1 MQEKYAP
8 AAIERAAQQ
17 HWDQTGAARAIEDTS
32 KPKYYCLSMFPY
44 PSGKLHMGHVRN
56 YTIGDVLSR
65 FHKMLGYNVMQP
77 MGWDA
82 FGMPAEN
89 AALQNNVPPAA
100 WTYQN
105 IDYMRTQL
113 KSLGF
118 AIDWEREFATCTP
131 EYYRW
136 EQWLFTRLYEKGLV
150 YKKLGTV
157 NWDPV
162 DHTVLANEQVIDGR
176 GWRSGALIEKR
187 EIPMYYMKITAY
199 AEELLAELDNLPGWP
214 EQVRLM
220 QKNWIG
226 KSTGVRFAFPLAD
239 SADEKLWVFTTRA
252 DTIMGVTFV
261 AVAAEHPLATRATQN
276 NPELAVFIEECKQ
289 GGVAE
294 ADIATME
301 KKGMPTGIFVSHPLT
316 GEQVEVWVGNY
327 VLMSYGDGAVMAVPA
342 HDERDFAF
350 AKKYKDK
357 LPPIKPVIVPESWKS
372 KSISTST
379 MGEGV
384 GTMPMQEAPAL
395 SVDGELPL
403 FWLEWD
409 ERFGEKGVCVNSGA
423 YDGLIYEAA
432 VDKIAAD
439 LTAKELGEKK
449 VQFRLRDWGI
459 SRQRYW
465 GCPIPIVHCK
475 TCGDVPV
482 PDDQLPV
489 VLPENV
495 EITGAGS
502 PLARMPEFYEC
513 KCPKCGGDARRET
526 DTMDTFFES
535 SWYFLRYACPDNTTA
550 MVDERVQ
557 YWCKGG
563 IDQYI
568 GGIEHAIL
576 HLLYARFFTKLMRDV
591 GLIGDLGEPFANLLT
606 QGMVVAPTFYRDL
619 AGCKKQWINPADVDV
634 VTDERGRP
642 SGATLKAD
650 GLPVVIGGTEKMAK
664 SKNNGVDPQ
673 VLIDQ
678 YGADTA
684 RLFTMFAA
692 PPDQSLEWSDAGVEG
707 AYRFLRRLW
716 KTTYDHVQA
725 GTTIEATSGPRVN
738 AKIEQ
743 NSLSTATVGSAKPQV
758 DLRRKLH
765 QTMSKVADDYGRRKQ
780 FNTAIAAVM
789 ELLNA
794 YDKCDL
800 SDTNGRALA
809 QETLESIALLLFPIV
824 PHIGQALY
832 TELKPGADA
841 GVQAF
846 PKADPAAL
854 KQDEIELMVQVNGK
868 LRGSIRVAAE
878 ADKASIEAVAL
889 ASEGAVKFMEGKVAK
904 KVVVVPG
911 RLVNIVV

>member
-1 MQEKYAP
+1 MQEKYTP
-8 AAIERAAQQ
+8 ADIERAAQQ
-17 HWDQTGAARAIEDTS
+17 HWDETGAARAVEDHS

-65 FHKMLGYNVMQP
+65 FHQMQGYNVLQP

-89 AALQNNVPPAA
+89 AALANNVAPAG
-100 WTYQN
+100 WTYSN

-131 EYYRW
+131 AYYRW

-226 KSTGVRFAFPLAD
+226 KSTGVRFAFPYEID
-239 SADEKLWVFTTRA
+239 GRPEKLWVFTTRA

-261 AVAAEHPLATRATQN
+261 AVAAEHPLAQRAAVN
-276 NPELAVFIEECKQ
+276 NPELAKFIEECKQ

-301 KKGMPTGIFVSHPLT
+301 KKGLPTGIFVTHPLT

-350 AKKYKDK
+350 ALKYN
-357 LPPIKPVIVPESWKS
+357 LPIKQV
-372 KSISTST
+372 
-379 MGEGV
+379 V
-384 GTMPMQEAPAL
+384 G
-395 SVDGELPL
+395 VDGE
-403 FWLEWD
+403 FFSDQQWAEWYAD
-409 ERFGEKGVCVNSGA
+409 KVKGTLVNSCQ
-423 YDGLIYEAA
+423 YDGLGYEAA
-432 VDKIAAD
+432 VDAIAAD
-439 LTAKELGEKK
+439 LAAKNLGDKK

-465 GCPIPIVHCK
+465 GCPIPIIHCP

-502 PLARMPEFYEC
+502 PLAKMPEFYEC
-513 KCPKCGGDARRET
+513 KCPKCGGDAKRET

-576 HLLYARFFTKLMRDV
+576 HLLYSRFFTKLMRDV

-606 QGMVVAPTFYRDL
+606 QGMVVAPTFYRE
-619 AGCKKQWINPADVDV
+619 GENGKKLWLNPADVDV

-642 SGATLKAD
+642 TGATLKAD
-650 GLPVVIGGTEKMAK
+650 GLPVIIGGTEKMSK

-673 VLIDQ
+673 SLIEQ

-684 RLFTMFAA
+684 RLFMMFAA

-716 KTTYDHVQA
+716 KLTHDHVQA
-725 GTTIEATSGPRVN
+725 GTVD
-738 AKIEQ
+738 AKIDQ
-743 NSLSTATVGSAKPQV
+743 NSLSTAQA

-765 QTMSKVADDYGRRKQ
+765 QTMQKVADDYGRRKQ

-800 SDTNGRALA
+800 ADATGRALA
-809 QETLESIALLLFPIV
+809 QETLESAALLLFPIV

-832 TELKPGADA
+832 AELKPGQDA
-841 GVQAF
+841 GLSTF
-846 PKADPAAL
+846 PKADPEAL

-868 LRGSIRVAAE
+868 LRGAIRVAAD
-878 ADKASIEAVAL
+878 ADKASIEAAAL
-889 ASEGAVKFMEGKVAK
+889 ASEGALKFMEGKPAK

-911 RLVNIVV
+911 RLVNIVA